1 MLDSIVPF
9 LSTCP
14 VFSLS
19 PSLFWLLR
27 KNMGAAWFLI
37 IMSVGKFSILM
48 SFILQRQKTVQKR
61 FLRKAGV
68 SWKPTGE
75 NPAGLIHVHCIS
87 KENHLPKFRFR
98 FIILIY
104 KSTQNLFLVSVRK
117 HKACFWIQRSILF
130 SFSWR
135 NNWTF
140 NSWAK
145 QLCTCITIL
154 DHWLLCLKKKNT
166 NLKLFI
172 NIVNN
177 LEFQIL
183 KQISVYN
190 LERVAVKAF

>member
-1 MLDSIVPF
+1 MLDSIIPF

-27 KNMGAAWFLI
+27 KNMGAACRFLI
-37 IMSVGKFSILM
+37 IMSVWKFSILM
-48 SFILQRQKTVQKR
+48 SFILQRQKTAQKL

-75 NPAGLIHVHCIS
+75 SPAGLIDVHCIS

-104 KSTQNLFLVSVRK
+104 KSTQNLFLVLVRK
-117 HKACFWIQRSILF
+117 HKACFWIQGSIF
-130 SFSWR
+130 SLSWR

-154 DHWLLCLKKKNT
+154 DHWLASLFEKK
-166 NLKLFI
+166 I
-172 NIVNN
+172 PI
-177 LEFQIL
+177 
-183 KQISVYN
+183 
-190 LERVAVKAF
+190 

>member
-1 MLDSIVPF
+1 
-9 LSTCP
+9 
-14 VFSLS
+14 
-19 PSLFWLLR
+19 
-27 KNMGAAWFLI
+27 
-37 IMSVGKFSILM
+37 MSVWKFSILM
-48 SFILQRQKTVQKR
+48 SL

-75 NPAGLIHVHCIS
+75 SPAGLIHVHCIS

-104 KSTQNLFLVSVRK
+104 KSTQNLFLVLVRK
-117 HKACFWIQRSILF
+117 HKACFWIQGSIF
-130 SFSWR
+130 SLSWR

-154 DHWLLCLKKKNT
+154 DHWLLCLKKKFQS
-166 NLKLFI
+166 KI

-177 LEFQIL
+177 LKFQITETEL
-183 KQISVYN
+183 ISVYN
-190 LERVAVKAF
+190 LERVALKAFLMKSKLLISWKEAFKQNSQN